1 MASRRKGLFNDITKN
16 MTRPLRNDYLISQNN
31 FNTFINGNKKDLSQ
45 LNLLDISFYKKVTPE
60 NENVFLKR
68 LKSIILKN
76 KITLSGKLNQ
86 NTLVSLNRK
95 LYEGIL
101 RHDKINLN
109 NQWIPY
115 LFPNHVKG
123 IGESKLSLIDT
134 VKDI

>member
-1 MASRRKGLFNDITKN
+1 

-45 LNLLDISFYKKVTPE
+45 LNLLDISFYKKVTPK
-60 NENVFLKR
+60 NENKFLKR
-68 LKSIILKN
+68 LKSIIVKN

-86 NTLVSLNRK
+86 NTLASLNSK
-95 LYEGIL
+95 IYYGLL
-101 RHDKINLN
+101 NHDKTSPN

-123 IGESKLSLIDT
+123 IGESKLS
-134 VKDI
+134 

>member
-1 MASRRKGLFNDITKN
+1 MELYHNV
-16 MTRPLRNDYLISQNN
+16 
-31 FNTFINGNKKDLSQ
+31 
-45 LNLLDISFYKKVTPE
+45 LN
-60 NENVFLKR
+60 LKR

-101 RHDKINLN
+101 KHDKINLN

-134 VKDI
+134 VNQLDNDK